1 MFSQFRFK
9 LIEFLKLPPDIRE
22 PVLRGVL
29 ARTGGGVCRNY
40 LARAG
45 RIQKILKSEDAV
57 KMRATSS
64 SETLPIASHQL

>member
-22 PVLRGVL
+22 PAFRGVL
-29 ARTGGGVCRNY
+29 ARTSGGVCRNY

-45 RIQKILKSEDAV
+45 RIQNILKSEDAV
-57 KMRATSS
+57 KMSASGSS
-64 SETLPIASHQL
+64 QTLPIASYQL